1 MKGKKFSVIGMG
13 KYGKSIA
20 KILTERNAE
29 VIAVDNREE
38 MVEDISDDVALAI
51 TMDATDI
58 KALRAQNIHET
69 DAVVVAIGA
78 NFEALLLCCVQLLEL
93 GAKRI
98 IARAN
103 DVRQKVILEKMGVTE
118 ILEPE
123 KEIGL
128 LVAEQLINPNI
139 ISFLQ
144 LPDDYEVAEIKPPA
158 DCANR
163 TVKDI
168 GLRSKYKLNLITIKR
183 AYEFQEDDEVTKEEH
198 ILGVPESDTIIKETD
213 TIIVFGT
220 SQDIKRFIEINS

>member
-1 MKGKKFSVIGMG
+1 MKGKKFTVIGMG

-20 KILTERNAE
+20 TFLSDRNAE

-38 MVEDISDDVALAI
+38 MIDDVVDDVALAV
-51 TMDATDI
+51 TLDATDI
-58 KALRAQNIHET
+58 KALQSQNIHES

-93 GAKRI
+93 GTPRI

-103 DVRQKVILEKMGVTE
+103 DSKQKLILQKMGITE

-123 KEIGL
+123 KEIGM
-128 LVAEQLINPNI
+128 LVAEKLINPNI
-139 ISFLQ
+139 VSFLQ

-163 TVKDI
+163 TVQDI
-168 GLRSKYKLNLITIKR
+168 ALRAKYKLNLITIKR
-183 AYEFQEDDEVTKEEH
+183 AYEFKEGDELTTEEH
-198 ILGVPESDTIIKETD
+198 ILGVPEVDTVIKPTD

-220 SQDIKRFIEINS
+220 SKDIKRFIEINS